1 VCVCTHTHTYK
12 HTHTHAH
19 AHTHTH
25 SQNLATIT
33 VEALLLPQT
42 EGVTFEALD
51 VRKSLNPDYPAW
63 QRILRQLN

>member
-1 VCVCTHTHTYK
+1 
-12 HTHTHAH
+12 
-19 AHTHTH
+19 
-25 SQNLATIT
+25 

-63 QRILRQLN
+63 QRILRQLNPEP